1 LLIGVVTGRDSET
14 NLILLARRLLFI
26 VGERSALD
34 LALRCLKALLVSGL
48 ATALTFPLYPRVD
61 LVNIAMV
68 YLLGTAWSGLR
79 FGRGASALCAVAS
92 VAAFDFFFVPPRFS
106 FDVADAQYLFALVVM
121 LAVGLVIAHLT
132 ASVHEFRGVAERA
145 KLCNTLLA
153 SISHDLRGPLTT
165 IAGAGSLVAG
175 TGDAMDRQ
183 RRMLLGELIERNARE
198 MTGLLNNV
206 LELMRLETVKGP
218 IHAEWESLEE
228 LVAAAWKRNEQ
239 QLAHLRVVTR
249 IASQLP
255 PVYVDAQL
263 IVQLFSNL
271 LENASKYTPAGTC
284 VTVAAELRSGAVQV
298 SLEDEGPGFG
308 PRDPESLFGMFERGS
323 ERGPRGT
330 GLGLAICRAIARLHG
345 GEIRA
350 MAGPRGG
357 ARFEIALPL
366 RADAPAML
374 QGA

>member
-1 LLIGVVTGRDSET
+1 
-14 NLILLARRLLFI
+14 
-26 VGERSALD
+26 
-34 LALRCLKALLVSGL
+34 
-48 ATALTFPLYPRVD
+48 
-61 LVNIAMV
+61 
-68 YLLGTAWSGLR
+68 
-79 FGRGASALCAVAS
+79 
-92 VAAFDFFFVPPRFS
+92 
-106 FDVADAQYLFALVVM
+106 
-121 LAVGLVIAHLT
+121 
-132 ASVHEFRGVAERA
+132 
-145 KLCNTLLA
+145 
-153 SISHDLRGPLTT
+153 
-165 IAGAGSLVAG
+165 
-175 TGDAMDRQ
+175 MDRH

-206 LELMRLETVKGP
+206 LEFMRLETVTGP

-228 LVAAAWKRNEQ
+228 LVATAWKRNEQ
-239 QLAHLRVVTR
+239 QLANLRIVTR

-284 VTVAAELRSGAVQV
+284 VTVAAELRSETVQV

-308 PRDPESLFGMFERGS
+308 PRDPESLFEMFERGS

-366 RADAPAML
+366 RADAPAAL
-374 QGA
+374 EAA